1 VAEPKLIQGTAV
13 VTLDRAPRTDLVR
26 MEIDDARQRLERAVS
41 ALKEDAHKL
50 NVVAVVRESISR
62 HPLRWLGGAL
72 AVGVVL
78 GGLSQ
83 RFRYKGS
90 P

>member
-1 VAEPKLIQGTAV
+1 VAEPKLIQGTAI
-13 VTLDRAPRTDLVR
+13 VTLERAPRADLVR
-26 MEIDDARQRLERAVS
+26 MEIGEARHRFELAVD
-41 ALKEDAHKL
+41 ALKHDAHKL
-50 NVVAVVRESISR
+50 NVVAVVKESISR

-83 RFRYKGS
+83 RFRYKGF

>member
-1 VAEPKLIQGTAV
+1 MAEPKLIQGVAI
-13 VTLDRAPRTDLVR
+13 VTLDREPRADLVR
-26 MEIDDARQRLERAVS
+26 MEISDARERFELAVDK
-41 ALKEDAHKL
+41 LKHDAHKL
-50 NVVAVVRESISR
+50 NVVAVLRESISR